1 MSRPAIAYAILLLGL
16 AGCGYVGPV
25 LPPSPRLPNTV
36 ANLQAIQ
43 RGDQIVITFTTPVRT
58 TDNLAIKQLSDV
70 DLRIGA
76 ASIPFDFD
84 QWAAAAQR
92 YDLDPPPPDDP
103 DDPQP
108 VAMEKTVPASAW
120 IGKRVA
126 VAVRT
131 AVKKKD
137 HYSSWSNRA
146 VLEVVP
152 PLKAP
157 EAKAVATAH
166 GVLVTWN
173 TPGSGLEYRI
183 SRQGP
188 GDQQPIELGTL
199 KTSDYLD
206 TTAQYD
212 TPYTYSVIAAE
223 HSAESLPSKPVS
235 ITPLDVFPPSV
246 PTGITALPAPDSI
259 EVTWQ
264 RSPEPDLKGYYLYRS
279 VNGGPFERLADLLTL
294 PTYSDQK
301 VEHGK
306 TYAYVVSAIDQK
318 GNESAKSAPAEAV
331 F

>member
-1 MSRPAIAYAILLLGL
+1 VSRSAIACAILYLVLV
-16 AGCGYVGPV
+16 GCGYVGPV
-25 LPPSPRLPNTV
+25 LPPSPQLPNTI
-36 ANLQAIQ
+36 ANLEAIE
-43 RGDQIVITFTTPVRT
+43 RGDQIVITFATPIRT
-58 TDNLAIKQLSDV
+58 TDNLAIKQFSEV

-92 YDLDPPPPDDP
+92 YDIEPPPPNDP
-103 DDPQP
+103 DDPKP
-108 VAMEKTVPASAW
+108 VAMEKTIPASPW

-146 VLEVVP
+146 VLQVVP
-152 PLKAP
+152 PLKPP

-166 GVLVTWN
+166 GVLVTW
-173 TPGSGLEYRI
+173 TVQGSGVEYRV
-183 SRQGP
+183 SREGP
-188 GDQQPIELGTL
+188 GDQQPVELGTS
-199 KTSDYLD
+199 KTQDYLD

-212 TPYTYSVIAAE
+212 TPYTYIVVATE
-223 HSAESLPSKPVS
+223 HSAESLPSKTVS
-235 ITPLDVFPPSV
+235 ITPIDKFPPSV
-246 PTGITALPAPDSI
+246 PASITALPAPDSI
-259 EVTWQ
+259 EVSWQ

-279 VNGGPFERLADLLTL
+279 VNGGPFERVADLLTL
-294 PTYSDQK
+294 PTYSDRK

-306 TYAYVVSAIDQK
+306 TYRYEVSATDQK